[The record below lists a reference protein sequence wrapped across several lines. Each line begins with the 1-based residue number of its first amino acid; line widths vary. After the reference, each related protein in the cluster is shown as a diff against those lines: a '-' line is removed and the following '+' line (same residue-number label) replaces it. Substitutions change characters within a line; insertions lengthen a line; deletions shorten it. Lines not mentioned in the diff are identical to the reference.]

1 MTREQAEAAVAAGW
15 RPHPLLTKESLAVQ
29 WRYPQLRMRVWA
41 DPAGMH
47 LLASLEQMG
56 DDGRLNYRQIARALW
71 QPKEV
76 TERAVV
82 EWGRRALVA
91 WLEANADVP

>member
-1 MTREQAEAAVAAGW
+1 MTSAQHEAALRAGW
-15 RPHPLLTKESLAVQ
+15 RPHPRLTKESLAVQ

-47 LLASLEQMG
+47 LLASLEHMG
-56 DDGRLNYRQIARALW
+56 DDGRLVYKQIARAVW

-82 EWGRRALVA
+82 DWGRRALVA
-91 WLEANADVP
+91 WLEANADA

>member
-1 MTREQAEAAVAAGW
+1 
-15 RPHPLLTKESLAVQ
+15 
-29 WRYPQLRMRVWA
+29 MRVWA

-47 LLASLEQMG
+47 LLASLERMA
-56 DDGRLNYRQIARALW
+56 DDGTLSYKQIARALW

-82 EWGRRALVA
+82 DWGRRALVA
-91 WLEANADVP
+91 WLEANADV